1 MTMRIV
7 VLKPEEGLDAGTEYF
22 IDRTKA
28 LRMIEEGKATTP
40 DLYQKIVKKKA
51 EETAK
56 LKAEADAKKKAEAEK
71 KKREE
76 AEAKRKAE
84 AAAAEKK
91 KKEENATSKRTT
103 SRRKA
108 VKR

>member
-7 VLKPEEGLDAGTEYF
+7 VLKPEDGLAEGEEYF
-22 IDRTKA
+22 IDRMKA

-40 DLYQKIVKKKA
+40 NLYDKIVKKKA
-51 EETAK
+51 EDTAK
-56 LKAEADAKKKAEAEK
+56 AKREEAKKKAE
-71 KKREE
+71 
-76 AEAKRKAE
+76 E
-84 AAAAEKK
+84 AAAENKE
-91 KKEENATSKRTT
+91 KEENAVSKKPA